1 MTTLSF
7 TNYGSLMTVRE
18 SIMKSLMQ
26 GISILDFQI
35 WLAACLICH
44 QKSYLTAPCKEA
56 RYLILQHIGVAVF
69 A

>member
-1 MTTLSF
+1 
-7 TNYGSLMTVRE
+7 
-18 SIMKSLMQ
+18 MKSLMQ